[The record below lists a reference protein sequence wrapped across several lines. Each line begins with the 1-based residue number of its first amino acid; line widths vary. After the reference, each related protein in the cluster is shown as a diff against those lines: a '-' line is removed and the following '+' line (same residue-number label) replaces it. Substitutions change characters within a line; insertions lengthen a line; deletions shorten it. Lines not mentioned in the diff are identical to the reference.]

1 MGAQGERGTL
11 MKMYYLLD
19 EGVKTWMRFYVLPYV
34 GYLEREDFT
43 EEEIRRMLRDL
54 HEYDLEKDIVYTDEL
69 LLVNIAD
76 ETFIRDVLE
85 PMLADDEEVVR
96 RNMAVVLERAGEMYS
111 KRYVSR

>member
-1 MGAQGERGTL
+1 MSKYIKQTKKIESSQ
-11 MKMYYLLD
+11 
-19 EGVKTWMRFYVLPYV
+19 
-34 GYLEREDFT
+34 
-43 EEEIRRMLRDL
+43 IRSFFLRW
-54 HEYDLEKDIVYTDEL
+54 I
-69 LLVNIAD
+69 VNIEE